1 MPLIGDHAP
10 EFHAMTTQG
19 KIDFPAD
26 LKEVGLSFFHIR
38 LTLHRFVQQNLL
50 PFPG

>member
-26 LKEVGLSFFHIR
+26 YKTSR
-38 LTLHRFVQQNLL
+38 LVSYHEKNEITI
-50 PFPG
+50 